1 VMTHVSDAYLELVGG
16 SKAELAKVYATGSPP
31 ELSALIGYEY
41 RGFNHP
47 RATALLGIRKFIKAF
62 YLDRAGQPFGCNTP
76 TVQNGLSEEWIA
88 KPSPEQPKRYAFFR
102 VYAPDGEAADTEL
115 RGAALLD
122 YGQGGNK
129 AFDPAGMLRD
139 YVVRVRP
146 GSDDL
151 LLGKAYFVIGGTR
164 LSHTYFLIE
173 RYRKLADSDPLTE
186 R

>member
-1 VMTHVSDAYLELVGG
+1 MAHVSDAYLELIAG

-31 ELSALIGYEY
+31 ELSELIGYEF
-41 RGFNHP
+41 RGFNQP

-76 TVQNGLSEEWIA
+76 TLQNGLSEDWIA
-88 KPSPEQPKRYAFFR
+88 RPSPERPKRYAFFR
-102 VYAPDGEAADTEL
+102 VYAPDADAADAER

-122 YGQGGNK
+122 YGQGGNR
-129 AFDPAGMLRD
+129 ALDPAGLLRD
-139 YVVRVRP
+139 YLVRVQP

-164 LSHTYFLIE
+164 LSHTYFVIE
-173 RYRKLADSDPLTE
+173 RYHKLADSDPLMQ